1 MTKQQ
6 ARWQRYYT
14 RHQAKEQA
22 RTLAYYHAHRE
33 AILAR
38 MKAERGRRKLEAVK
52 WDG

>member
-14 RHQAKEQA
+14 RHQEKEQA
-22 RTLAYYHAHRE
+22 RTRAYYHAHRE

-38 MKAERGRRKLEAVK
+38 MKAKREEKTG
-52 WDG
+52 